1 MRHYSI
7 MLHGVKYLY
16 TVSLH
21 EGEFILEFFICKQIE
36 IAVGKKTGGARNVYA
51 WFLSGKKKYK

>member
-1 MRHYSI
+1 

-36 IAVGKKTGGARNVYA
+36 IAVRKKTGGARNVYA